1 MRNASSRR
9 DLRTSSLLEDEIEIA
24 KRIEADIIFASFAPG
39 SRLTEDDL
47 MSRYGASRHY
57 VRQALVQLERQGIV
71 QREKNIGA
79 TVRSY
84 SPSEVRQIYEVRE
97 MLTRDAV
104 LLIPALAPSDLIDN
118 LREIQKKYCS
128 HIENKNLRGIHELN
142 DTFHMTLFSAC
153 GNPYLVRLLQDFMGL
168 TLPIRAK
175 TLADLEGM
183 QASRRDHDAMIE
195 LLAGRDRWTLAR
207 LCVDHMQPS
216 KLDYLARIS
225 PNDDQ
230 PDR

>member
-1 MRNASSRR
+1 MTTA
-9 DLRTSSLLEDEIEIA
+9 LRTSSLLEDEIEIA
-24 KRIEADIIFASFAPG
+24 KRIEADIIFGRFAPG

-47 MSRYGASRHY
+47 MSRHGASRHY

-71 QREKNIGA
+71 QREKNVGA

-104 LLIPALAPSDLIDN
+104 LMIPVPAPDGLIDR
-118 LREIQKKYCS
+118 LREIQKEYCR

-142 DTFHMTLFSAC
+142 DTFHVALFSAS

-168 TLPIRAK
+168 TLPMRAK
-175 TLADLEGM
+175 TLADLGGM

-195 LLAGRDRWTLAR
+195 LLAGRDRWALAR

-216 KLDYLARIS
+216 KLDYLTRVA
-225 PNDDQ
+225 PDD
-230 PDR
+230 DR